1 MGIPGHGF
9 NAIFPSPTVLQKHY
23 AFLEANALE
32 WDLSEEVLNM
42 RNSQPLPTESL
53 AHVDDKLHR
62 VFDEL
67 AGLRQADAIEA
78 LPSSSSSSSKK
89 RTVGSS
95 SAVNAKKRRLLKDNI
110 VPETDEDS
118 AEENEVVEI
127 VTEAHASGK
136 VCLEE

>member
-1 MGIPGHGF
+1 
-9 NAIFPSPTVLQKHY
+9 
-23 AFLEANALE
+23 
-32 WDLSEEVLNM
+32 M
-42 RNSQPLPTESL
+42 RNSQPLPTER

-78 LPSSSSSSSKK
+78 VPSSSSKK